1 MGWLNPLDKERRS
14 PLNHPKIVDARTF
27 KKMGLSENDVFKY
40 KITILYGKIIT
51 KRLTLGFCG
60 TLCLR
65 HVGIISPHCLHPNSF
80 IMFLLGSLCLP
91 GWSIYAGTFK
101 ECDTISQLHF
111 DQIYYININNTPNP
125 NRHNIKNCETTRK
138 LHSPWFR
145 RPTLRSR
152 QSLSHPA
159 GPARPCWKTHL
170 LSHLHLGEAPWKSMK
185 VKWDDHPSIS
195 VHIKLR

>member
-80 IMFLLGSLCLP
+80 IMFLLGSLCLT
-91 GWSIYAGTFK
+91 G
-101 ECDTISQLHF
+101 
-111 DQIYYININNTPNP
+111 
-125 NRHNIKNCETTRK
+125 
-138 LHSPWFR
+138 
-145 RPTLRSR
+145 
-152 QSLSHPA
+152 
-159 GPARPCWKTHL
+159 
-170 LSHLHLGEAPWKSMK
+170 
-185 VKWDDHPSIS
+185 
-195 VHIKLR
+195 

>member
-1 MGWLNPLDKERRS
+1 
-14 PLNHPKIVDARTF
+14 
-27 KKMGLSENDVFKY
+27 MGLSENDVFKY

-60 TLCLR
+60 TLCLH

-80 IMFLLGSLCLP
+80 IMFLLGSLCPP
-91 GWSIYAGTFK
+91 GWSIYAGICQRVWNHQPVLIK
-101 ECDTISQLHF
+101 
-111 DQIYYININNTPNP
+111 YININNTPNP
-125 NRHNIKNCETTRK
+125 NSHNIKNCETTRK
-138 LHSPWFR
+138 FHSPWFR

-159 GPARPCWKTHL
+159 GPARPCWKTHQ

-185 VKWDDHPSIS
+185 VKWDDHPSIY
-195 VHIKLR
+195 VHIKDNIYIYRNIYIYIW